1 MKIAIHNSPG
11 SFSERWISYC
21 TSKGINYKPVDCY
34 RSDIVSQL
42 SDCDALMWHFNH
54 KSPRASKFA
63 KQLLYSL
70 QSSGKKVFPD
80 FNTVWHFDDKIG
92 QKYLLE
98 SMGAPL
104 VPTYIF
110 YNKQEALEWAGQTS
124 YPKVFKLSTG
134 SGSDNV
140 RLVDSKRKAVGF
152 IRQAFGK
159 GFKQYNAWRNL
170 KERFRRYRY
179 GKTTLWDVIKGI
191 ARLLHT
197 TEYSRVTGKE
207 IGYVYFQEFI
217 PGNDHD
223 TRVVV
228 IGDRAFAI
236 RRMVRKGDFRASG
249 SGEILYERELFNEE
263 IIRLSFDL
271 SVKLGTQC
279 VAFDFVND
287 QGKPRIV
294 EISYGFSPVGYDPC
308 PGYWDKD
315 LNWHQGSFDPYGWMV
330 DNILNS
336 SCI

>member
-1 MKIAIHNSPG
+1 MKIAIHHSPG
-11 SFSERWISYC
+11 TFSERWIAYC
-21 TSKGINYKPVDCY
+21 ERRGIEYRIVDCY
-34 RSDIVSQL
+34 SSDIVSHL
-42 SDCDALMWHFNH
+42 ADCDALMWHFNH
-54 KSPRASKFA
+54 KSPRAGKFA

-70 QSSGKKVFPD
+70 QRSGKKVFPD

-98 SMGAPL
+98 SIGAPL

-110 YNKQEALEWAGQTS
+110 YSKLEALKWADKTS

-140 RLVDSKRKAVGF
+140 RLVNSKSEARRL

-170 KERFRRYRY
+170 KERFRKYRN
-179 GKTTLWDVIKGI
+179 GKTTLWDVVKGI
-191 ARLLHT
+191 IRLVHT

-207 IGYVYFQEFI
+207 IGYAYFQDYI
-217 PGNDHD
+217 PLNDHD
-223 TRVVV
+223 IRVIV

-236 RRMVRKGDFRASG
+236 KRMVRKGDFRASG
-249 SGEILYERELFNEE
+249 SGEILYAKELFDDE
-263 IIRLSFDL
+263 IISLSFDL
-271 SVKLGTQC
+271 AGKLGTQC

-287 QGKPRIV
+287 NGKPMIV
-294 EISYGFSPVGYDPC
+294 EISYGFAPAGYDPC

-315 LNWHQGSFDPYGWMV
+315 LNWHKGSFDPYGWMV
-330 DNILNS
+330 DDLINK
-336 SCI
+336 